1 MAHDE
6 ELAIQQVPANQAME
20 RLSALTE
27 PTLGLDLTTLAT
39 VMVQSGFFPN
49 IGSVSQGIV
58 KILAGRELGFGPVAS
73 LRHIYV
79 HKGHIGIMAQLIASR
94 IRQSGRY
101 DYKILKSDE
110 TVCEIEI
117 LRARG
122 GEWMSEGIERF
133 TIEEAKR
140 AGLIKADSAWLSYPS
155 DLLFAR
161 AITRAQRRFAPDVFG
176 QAVYTE
182 EELRSIPESGP
193 AALPES
199 AEVSLMPR
207 RVGEPA
213 PEPPNGPEPAQEGEV
228 LPSALVEPE
237 SPGLEAGR
245 YLSGLLEKETPAET
259 AVEGRRQALIEEIEQ
274 LRVFHRVKAPYF
286 AHLHGANLGGATY
299 ETATVEQLA
308 ALRDAVGTLPA
319 PAPPPAPAL
328 PPPVATGTGL
338 TFLIG
343 TRSYSTAGIDKETL
357 LAVFK
362 LEDALDKKTK
372 TKGFAKAILKKEF
385 GLETRT
391 ELTHDQGWKYAA
403 KLKELVDG

>member
-1 MAHDE
+1 
-6 ELAIQQVPANQAME
+6 
-20 RLSALTE
+20 
-27 PTLGLDLTTLAT
+27 
-39 VMVQSGFFPN
+39 
-49 IGSVSQGIV
+49 
-58 KILAGRELGFGPVAS
+58 
-73 LRHIYV
+73 
-79 HKGHIGIMAQLIASR
+79 
-94 IRQSGRY
+94 
-101 DYKILKSDE
+101 
-110 TVCEIEI
+110 
-117 LRARG
+117 
-122 GEWMSEGIERF
+122 MSEGIERF

-193 AALPES
+193 AALPEP

-207 RVGEPA
+207 RIGELA

-228 LPSALVEPE
+228 LPPTLVEPE

-245 YLSGLLEKETPAET
+245 YLSDLLEEAAPAET
-259 AVEGRRQALIEEIEQ
+259 IPEGRQLPLGVESEGSSGRQALIEEIEQ

-286 AHLHGANLGGATY
+286 AHLHGANLSGATY
-299 ETATVEQLA
+299 ETATVEQLV

-319 PAPPPAPAL
+319 PAPSPAPAL
-328 PPPVATGTGL
+328 PAPATTGTWL

-372 TKGFAKAILKKEF
+372 TKGFAKAIKKKEF
-385 GLETRT
+385 RVEHSTD
-391 ELTHDQGWKYAA
+391 LTADTGWRYVAR
-403 KLKELVDG
+403 LKELVES